1 MASTE
6 LIFVNIE
13 KNVTKTDVSGELTLH
28 LGYARILSKVCAR
41 KSLKS
46 CVQYSQVSI
55 DYLSKI

>member
-1 MASTE
+1 M
-6 LIFVNIE
+6 NIE
-13 KNVTKTDVSGELTLH
+13 KNVTKTAVSGKLTLH